1 MDQEKTLSVWVPLAE
16 VARPHGVRGEVRL
29 KLYNADS
36 DLLLELDEVL
46 LRLPNGE
53 EFEVSVDA
61 ARRADQ
67 AILVKLHSVDDR
79 DRADAIRG
87 ALVCARREDFP
98 AADDDEFYAADV
110 IGAEAWLR
118 ASPAKGAEV
127 LGSGASPGRDEQ
139 DRVVGTVLDYRSY
152 PSVDIF
158 EVKTTDGITYEVPVV
173 ASYVDRV
180 DAAAKRVYFLTF
192 DELEGTGA
200 KKPKPAPGPR
210 PERRWEKKKREAE
223 SVTAGDSAS
232 PKTE

>member
-1 MDQEKTLSVWVPLAE
+1 MDQEKTLSAWVPLAE

-46 LRLPNGE
+46 LRLTNGE

-110 IGAEAWLR
+110 IGAEAWLC
-118 ASPAKGAEV
+118 ASAANG
-127 LGSGASPGRDEQ
+127 EQ

-158 EVKTTDGITYEVPVV
+158 EVKTTEGITYEVPVV

-223 SVTAGDSAS
+223 SSTGDGAP
-232 PKTE
+232 PKME